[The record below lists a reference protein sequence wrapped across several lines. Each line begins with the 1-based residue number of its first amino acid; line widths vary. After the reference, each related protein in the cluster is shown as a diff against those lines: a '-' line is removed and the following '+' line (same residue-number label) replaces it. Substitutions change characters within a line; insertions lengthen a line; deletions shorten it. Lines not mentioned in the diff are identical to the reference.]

1 MPLHAEELRRFLA
14 EATGR
19 PVTLRLN
26 DNQHTLITARPERPG
41 RGIRVSI
48 HRIFLNSSRE
58 VLDALARF
66 IVAPKPND
74 RKTIR
79 FYINE
84 NANRLSRV
92 VPTRP
97 PKARTVGSARGDH
110 YDLQTRADRLNERY
124 FNNEL
129 KFQIIWGRRIRSG
142 RNQRHATLGTW
153 NRRARTIRIHPML
166 DHPRVPWYF
175 LDYIIYHEMVHIA
188 VPSKACGDR
197 MAHHTNEFYAMERAY
212 PFYRRAVAWETRWLP
227 KLILQWNGGRQLPA
241 EAAG

>member
-1 MPLHAEELRRFLA
+1 MPMHAEELRRFLA

-19 PVTLRLN
+19 PITLRLN

-58 VLDALARF
+58 VLNALARF
-66 IVAPKPND
+66 VVSPSADD
-74 RKTIR
+74 RRMIR

-84 NANRLSRV
+84 NSHRIGKV

-97 PKARTVGSARGDH
+97 PKARNIGTPRGQH
-110 YDLQTRADRLNERY
+110 YDLQARADKINERY
-124 FNNEL
+124 FQGRL
-129 KFQIIWGRRIRSG
+129 RFRIIWGRRVRSG

-153 NRRARTIRIHPML
+153 NRRSRIIRIHPML
-166 DHPRVPWYF
+166 DHSRVPWYF

-188 VPSKACGDR
+188 VPSRTCGSR
-197 MAHHTNEFYAMERAY
+197 MAHHTEEFYAMERAY
-212 PFYRRAVAWETRWLP
+212 PNYRRAVAWEAKWLP
-227 KLILQWNGGRQLPA
+227 SLIKQWNGGKELPLD
-241 EAAG
+241 AAG